1 MHMMGMLCTCSVSP
15 NMMHMM
21 GTLLYL
27 QRIPEH
33 DAHDGHGGAAAKGQ
47 HQTKDDQK
55 YVQGLGILELN
66 IKSIEWKPDPD
77 PNWIR
82 IQQLW
87 GSGSTHSKLILKN
100 KPGSGYKLGQNLGS
114 WPKFHVLGS
123 PSRIKSYD
131 QKVILRN
138 SMYLQCE
145 NFQKEQSYTDN
156 SLHIVWG

>member
-1 MHMMGMLCTCSVSP
+1 MGMLCTCSVSANVMHMMGMLCTCSVSPNMMHVMGMLCTCSESP

-66 IKSIEWKPDPD
+66 IKSIE
-77 PNWIR
+77 
-82 IQQLW
+82 
-87 GSGSTHSKLILKN
+87 
-100 KPGSGYKLGQNLGS
+100 
-114 WPKFHVLGS
+114 
-123 PSRIKSYD
+123 
-131 QKVILRN
+131 
-138 SMYLQCE
+138 
-145 NFQKEQSYTDN
+145 
-156 SLHIVWG
+156 